1 MPDTVEIKSYKIID
15 KGYVI
20 FYLEN
25 NGSPCGSIDF
35 ISGKINFNISCNRL
49 IFKGMERIKELSLEY
64 KDESLV
70 FIFSNKKKLSVNGST
85 AIFEKMT
92 GHIKTY
98 RDHDDQLI
106 KNSFFNN

>member
-1 MPDTVEIKSYKIID
+1 MQYTISIKSHASL
-15 KGYVI
+15 GET
-20 FYLEN
+20 YLQFHIEN
-25 NGSPCGSIDF
+25 ENSPCGTIDF
-35 ISGKINFNISCNRL
+35 IAEKINFNISCNRL

-70 FIFSNKKKLSVNGST
+70 FIFSNEKKLSVNGST
-85 AIFEKMT
+85 AVFEKMI